1 MQHPSRS
8 NAVLINSGHAWRGL
22 RVLLLCYSLLAQ
34 TVRAEEPRFNETEL
48 KAAYL
53 YNFAYFVTWPA
64 DISNNFLFCSYAN
77 SPVTQ
82 ILAKLIEGERVRDQ
96 PIQLLIDPVPSQLHE
111 CQVIYV
117 PAQQERIL
125 AATLEFVRAL
135 PILTVSDIVDFEQRG
150 GMIRLA
156 NDGQRIQPVI
166 QLKNVTRTG
175 LAISSKLLRSSRILE

>member
-1 MQHPSRS
+1 MQRPSRLKT
-8 NAVLINSGHAWRGL
+8 VLVNSGHAWRGL
-22 RVLLLCYSLLAQ
+22 TLLLLCYSLWIQA
-34 TVRAEEPRFNETEL
+34 VKAEEPRFNETEL

-64 DISNNFLFCSYAN
+64 DISKHFLFCSYAN

-82 ILAKLIEGERVRDQ
+82 ILAKLIEGERVHDQ
-96 PIQLLIDPVPSQLHE
+96 PIQLLIDPVPGQLHE

-125 AATLEFVRAL
+125 AATLEFVHAL
-135 PILTVSDIVDFEQRG
+135 PILTVSDIADFEQRG

-166 QLKNVTRTG
+166 QLKNVTQTG
-175 LAISSKLLRSSRILE
+175 LTISSKLLRSSRILE